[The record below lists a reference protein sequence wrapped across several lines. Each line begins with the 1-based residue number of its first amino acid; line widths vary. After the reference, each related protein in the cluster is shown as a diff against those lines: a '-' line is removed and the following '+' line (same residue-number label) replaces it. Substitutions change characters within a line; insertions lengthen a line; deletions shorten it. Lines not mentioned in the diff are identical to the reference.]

1 MKKLITF
8 LFLSSP
14 LVHSQNYYQEIMENM
29 INPCFKQV
37 MEREGLDSR
46 NPRLLSAFKKKH
58 GKEVDELV
66 QLLQSTLQAT
76 QPSEDERQELY
87 GIGLNSCLT
96 GN

>member
-1 MKKLITF
+1 
-8 LFLSSP
+8 
-14 LVHSQNYYQEIMENM
+14 MENM

-76 QPSEDERQELY
+76 QPSEYERQELY
-87 GIGLNSCLT
+87 RIGLNSCLT